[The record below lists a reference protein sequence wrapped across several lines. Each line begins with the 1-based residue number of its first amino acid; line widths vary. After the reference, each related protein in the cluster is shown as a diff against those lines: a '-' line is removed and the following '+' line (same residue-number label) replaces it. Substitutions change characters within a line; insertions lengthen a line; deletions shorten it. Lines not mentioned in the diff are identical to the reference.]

1 MILVCLLMLLFPFFR
16 VQAQRAGTQPGDSA
30 AASPMPA
37 MRLTQATPVKDS
49 RVGDTIEVSER
60 ELQEALQE
68 IARAVQLN
76 ELQRMVA
83 EMAAQQQLGAP
94 VTEQHFEERFDR
106 LERLLFG
113 MAGRLGYTPSV
124 TERRNLIVM
133 PDGSSAVPYPVYPAV
148 AAQPAED
155 PLLLRQME
163 LLQQQIVLL
172 EQQIADASE
181 GGSPETTATEHN
193 ALRLQSLRDEMQRLQ
208 QERAE
213 QSRILAVENQR
224 ADSLFR
230 AFLAEEQVA
239 ASGEPA
245 AGGATPTVLSEETKS
260 DEEGFSDMM
269 AALYQRQLFFPVASD
284 KLSAEAEGAL
294 EEVAALLKNQP
305 TLRVSLTGYA
315 SPEGERDYNWSL
327 SKQRAEAAAAF
338 LQGKGI
344 TSDRIRVISEGVDEQ
359 SEMKSYGRR
368 VDVRVLQ

>member
-1 MILVCLLMLLFPFFR
+1 MRTLILASLLMLLPF
-16 VQAQRAGTQPGDSA
+16 AGLRSQQDVRMTQDEIGTPAGDS
-30 AASPMPA
+30 
-37 MRLTQATPVKDS
+37 
-49 RVGDTIEVSER
+49 IEVSER
-60 ELQEALQE
+60 ELQAALQE

-83 EMAAQQQLGAP
+83 EMAAKRQLGAP
-94 VTEQHFEERFDR
+94 AAERRYEERFDR
-106 LERLLFG
+106 LERLLYG
-113 MAGRLGYTPSV
+113 MAGRLGYTPNA

-155 PLLLRQME
+155 TLLQRQME

-181 GGSPETTATEHN
+181 GGSPETAATEHN

-213 QSRILAVENQR
+213 KSRILAVENQR

-239 ASGEPA
+239 ASSEPA
-245 AGGATPTVLSEETKS
+245 AGGTTPAGLSEETKS
-260 DEEGFSDMM
+260 DGKGLSEML
-269 AALYQRQLFFPVASD
+269 AALYQRQLFFAVASS
-284 KLSAEAEGAL
+284 KLSSEAVGAL
-294 EEVAALLKNQP
+294 EEVAALLKHQAA
-305 TLRVSLTGYA
+305 LKVSLTGYA
-315 SPEGERDYNWSL
+315 SPEGNRDYNRRL

-338 LQGKGI
+338 LREQGI
-344 TSDRIRVISEGVDEQ
+344 ATDRIRVVPEGVDSR

-368 VDVRVLQ
+368 VDVSVDQ

>member
-49 RVGDTIEVSER
+49 RVGDSIEVSER

-83 EMAAQQQLGAP
+83 EM
-94 VTEQHFEERFDR
+94 
-106 LERLLFG
+106 
-113 MAGRLGYTPSV
+113 
-124 TERRNLIVM
+124 
-133 PDGSSAVPYPVYPAV
+133 

-368 VDVRVLQ
+368 VDVRVFQ

>member
-1 MILVCLLMLLFPFFR
+1 MRTLILASLLMLLPF
-16 VQAQRAGTQPGDSA
+16 AGLRSQQDVRMTQDEIGTPAGDS
-30 AASPMPA
+30 
-37 MRLTQATPVKDS
+37 
-49 RVGDTIEVSER
+49 IEVSER
-60 ELQEALQE
+60 ELQAALQE

-94 VTEQHFEERFDR
+94 AAEQRYEERFDR
-106 LERLLFG
+106 LERLLYG

-133 PDGSSAVPYPVYPAV
+133 PDGNSAVPYPVYPAV

-155 PLLLRQME
+155 PLLQRQVE

-172 EQQIADASE
+172 EQQIADAGE

-208 QERAE
+208 QVRAE

-239 ASGEPA
+239 ASAEPA
-245 AGGATPTVLSEETKS
+245 AGGATPTVLSEETQS
-260 DEEGFSDMM
+260 DEEGFSDML
-269 AALYQRQLFFPVASD
+269 AALYQRQLFFPVATD
-284 KLSAEAEGAL
+284 KLSTEAEGAL
-294 EEVAALLKNQP
+294 VEVAALLKQQP
-305 TLRVSLTGYA
+305 ALKVSLTGYA
-315 SPEGERDYNWSL
+315 SPEGNRDYNRRL
-327 SKQRAEAAAAF
+327 SKQRAAAAAAF
-338 LQGKGI
+338 LREQGI
-344 TSDRIRVISEGVDEQ
+344 ATDRIRVIPEGVDRQ

-368 VDVRVLQ
+368 VDVRIE

>member
-1 MILVCLLMLLFPFFR
+1 MRTLILASLLMLLPF
-16 VQAQRAGTQPGDSA
+16 AGLRSQQDVRMTQDEIGTPAGDS
-30 AASPMPA
+30 
-37 MRLTQATPVKDS
+37 
-49 RVGDTIEVSER
+49 IEVSER
-60 ELQEALQE
+60 ELQAALQE

-83 EMAAQQQLGAP
+83 EMAAKRQLGAP
-94 VTEQHFEERFDR
+94 AAERRYEERFDR
-106 LERLLFG
+106 LERLLYG
-113 MAGRLGYTPSV
+113 MAGRLGYTPNA

-155 PLLLRQME
+155 T
-163 LLQQQIVLL
+163 LLQRQIVLL

-181 GGSPETTATEHN
+181 GGSPETAATEHN

-213 QSRILAVENQR
+213 KSRILAVENQR

-239 ASGEPA
+239 ASSEPA
-245 AGGATPTVLSEETKS
+245 AGGTTPAGLSEETKS
-260 DEEGFSDMM
+260 DGKGLSEML
-269 AALYQRQLFFPVASD
+269 AALYQRQLFFAVASS
-284 KLSAEAEGAL
+284 KLSSEAVGAL
-294 EEVAALLKNQP
+294 EEVAALLKHQAA
-305 TLRVSLTGYA
+305 LKVSLTGYA
-315 SPEGERDYNWSL
+315 SPEGNRDYNRRL

-338 LQGKGI
+338 LREQGI
-344 TSDRIRVISEGVDEQ
+344 ATDRIRVVPEGVDSR

-368 VDVRVLQ
+368 VDVSVDQ